1 MKNKTMTLSEIT
13 NYLQDICH
21 YGKADKEVVFED
33 CYFVKKPVENIRVFE
48 QDDGKLVLK
57 INGTIE
63 KEFI

>member
-21 YGKADKEVVFED
+21 HGKADKEVIFED
-33 CYFVKKPVENIRVFE
+33 CYFVKKPVENIGIFE
-48 QDDGKLVLK
+48 QDGKLVLK
-57 INGTIE
+57 INGAIE